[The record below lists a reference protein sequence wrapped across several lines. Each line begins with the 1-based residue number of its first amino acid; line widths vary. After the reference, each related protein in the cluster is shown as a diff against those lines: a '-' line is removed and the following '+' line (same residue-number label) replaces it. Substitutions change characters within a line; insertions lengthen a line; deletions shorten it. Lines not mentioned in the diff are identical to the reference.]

1 MDALET
7 KWFYMFIIYL
17 YNIYMLI
24 IIYKKDTC
32 RNVKQKWFRI
42 FSFCPTPEIW
52 KKHVEYLLL
61 DYGIYIYMKY
71 IYIHIYIHI
80 YIYTY
85 IYIINNDNFQTI
97 LYWSVYIVFEC
108 WKLFTSIFYVICGST
123 AESSFTPSFDCKY
136 LAFAWWLFVLA
147 VYP

>member
-52 KKHVEYLLL
+52 KKHVECLLL
-61 DYGIYIYMKY
+61 DYGIYIY
-71 IYIHIYIHI
+71 IYVI

-85 IYIINNDNFQTI
+85 IYTYIYIHTYISSIMITFKQFCIDLYI
-97 LYWSVYIVFEC
+97 LYLNVENF
-108 WKLFTSIFYVICGST
+108 L
-123 AESSFTPSFDCKY
+123 P
-136 LAFAWWLFVLA
+136 AFFMLFVDLLLKA
-147 VYP
+147 ALHHHLTAST